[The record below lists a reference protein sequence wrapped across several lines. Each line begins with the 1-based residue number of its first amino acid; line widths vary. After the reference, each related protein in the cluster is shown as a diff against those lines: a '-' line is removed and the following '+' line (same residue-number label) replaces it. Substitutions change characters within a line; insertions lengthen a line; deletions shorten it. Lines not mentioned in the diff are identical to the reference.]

1 MIKSI
6 HVVTDDHFLLIL
18 THAVR
23 HPFLPTG
30 KARCE
35 KLKHQLKLG
44 CQVGTPLSCQEPGK
58 KKIANTHLHVAC
70 EGGIE
75 GKRAGLLGV
84 NPNPN
89 KTGANR

>member
-1 MIKSI
+1 MLSGF
-6 HVVTDDHFLLIL
+6 HVCQLETQGVKI
-18 THAVR
+18 
-23 HPFLPTG
+23 
-30 KARCE
+30 
-35 KLKHQLKLG
+35 LKHQLKLG
-44 CQVGTPLSCQEPGK
+44 CQVGTPLSCQESGK